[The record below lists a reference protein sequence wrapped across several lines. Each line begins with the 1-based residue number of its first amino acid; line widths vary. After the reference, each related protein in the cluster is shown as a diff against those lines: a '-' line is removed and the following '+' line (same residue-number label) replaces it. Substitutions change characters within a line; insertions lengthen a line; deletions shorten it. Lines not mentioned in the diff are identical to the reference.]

1 MTRRRFAAGA
11 AVLLAALA
19 AGCATPTKPESMVAA
34 RADPVHQSRESVAIA
49 VAGGSET
56 SAVRTAQISDQAFA
70 QALRDSI
77 EKSRL
82 FAGVGDAGTY
92 RLQAFISRVS
102 QPTFGFDMTVGLE
115 VGYTLVDSRSGHPA
129 LRKNIAT
136 QHTATTGDAIVGVDR
151 VRVATE
157 GAARKNIEQFI
168 DEVSKLRLD

>member
-1 MTRRRFAAGA
+1 MSGRRLFAAA
-11 AVLLAALA
+11 AVLIAGLA
-19 AGCATPTKPESMVAA
+19 AGCATPTKPEAMVAA
-34 RADPVHQSRESVAIA
+34 PAGAVHRSRESVAIT

-77 EKSRL
+77 QKSGL
-82 FAGVGDAGTY
+82 FAGVADAGTY

-102 QPTFGFDMTVGLE
+102 QPTMGFDMTAGLE
-115 VGYTLVDSRSGHPA
+115 VGYTLVDSRSGQA
-129 LRKNIAT
+129 VLRKNIAT
-136 QHTATTGDAIVGVDR
+136 QHTATTGDAIIGIDR
-151 VRVATE
+151 VRLATE